1 VLASLTR
8 RESEQPWLNGATS
21 LALAREL
28 AVDESAL
35 VPLLSAAAASGLVQ
49 PRNGYHATPGF
60 APELT
65 AEQTAFFAERLAP
78 DAAQPLVPI
87 PYEPVA
93 QAVRRAQI
101 AGLPGAFDT
110 LAATGRIVRVG
121 EHLYRGEQ
129 LAEIRARL
137 EQTLRAEGTMTAAR
151 FRDAVGTSRK
161 YIVPLLEF
169 FDAAGITVRD
179 GDLRTLRA
187 P

>member
-35 VPLLSAAAASGLVQ
+35 VPLLAAAAASGLVQ